1 MASMTCHYYSSTLGN
16 NIAINV
22 IIPTPQGNEQIV
34 DQDIQKQYQ
43 YETGLPVVYLLHGA
57 YGDFSSWIRY
67 SNIERYAQERCCA
80 VVMASAG
87 NYFYQDM
94 YRGSAYRTFFTE
106 ELPMFITSV
115 FPVSK
120 KREDTYIAGFSMG
133 GYGAWYL
140 ALSAPHLY
148 AKAASMSGALDI
160 AVLYRQASDGAI
172 DNPFPWHDI
181 FQDPEALSGSD
192 RDLFTLYEQCRKN
205 NTAPSLYQAC
215 GTGDF
220 LYDIN
225 RSVKKRME
233 DMQADLVYEEGPG
246 GHNWDFISSLY
257 RLSLNIRWKYMACWA
272 STGLRSRIAS

>member
-1 MASMTCHYYSSTLGN
+1 
-16 NIAINV
+16 
-22 IIPTPQGNEQIV
+22 
-34 DQDIQKQYQ
+34 
-43 YETGLPVVYLLHGA
+43 
-57 YGDFSSWIRY
+57 
-67 SNIERYAQERCCA
+67 
-80 VVMASAG
+80 
-87 NYFYQDM
+87 
-94 YRGSAYRTFFTE
+94 
-106 ELPMFITSV
+106 MFITSV

-160 AVLYRQASDGAI
+160 AVLYKQATGGAI

-181 FQDPEALSGSD
+181 FQNPEALSGSD
-192 RDLFTLYEQCRKN
+192 RDLFALYGQCRN
-205 NTAPSLYQAC
+205 DNTAPRLYQAC

-220 LYDIN
+220 LYEIN

-246 GHNWDFISSLY
+246 GHNWDFWDVY
-257 RLSLNIRWKYMACWA
+257 IR
-272 STGLRSRIAS
+272 RILDWMLENR

>member
-160 AVLYRQASDGAI
+160 AVLYRQASDGSI

-205 NTAPSLYQAC
+205 NTVPSLYQAC

-246 GHNWDFISSLY
+246 GHNWDFWDFH
-257 RLSLNIRWKYMACWA
+257 IR
-272 STGLRSRIAS
+272 RILDWMLEKK

>member
-120 KREDTYIAGFSMG
+120 KGKTPTLPGSPWAATEPGTWPCQHPICMQKLPACPVRLTLRFYIGRHRMDPLITHFHGMISSRTRKRFPAVTGICSHCMNSAGKTIRS
-133 GYGAWYL
+133 
-140 ALSAPHLY
+140 P
-148 AKAASMSGALDI
+148 
-160 AVLYRQASDGAI
+160 
-172 DNPFPWHDI
+172 
-181 FQDPEALSGSD
+181 
-192 RDLFTLYEQCRKN
+192 
-205 NTAPSLYQAC
+205 AC
-215 GTGDF
+215 
-220 LYDIN
+220 I
-225 RSVKKRME
+225 RP
-233 DMQADLVYEEGPG
+233 AGPG
-246 GHNWDFISSLY
+246 IS
-257 RLSLNIRWKYMACWA
+257 YM
-272 STGLRSRIAS
+272 I

>member
-133 GYGAWYL
+133 GYGAWYRPCQPPICMQKL
-140 ALSAPHLY
+140 PACPVRWTLRFYIGRHRMALLITHFHGMISSRTRKRFPAVTGICSHCMNSAGKTIRP
-148 AKAASMSGALDI
+148 
-160 AVLYRQASDGAI
+160 
-172 DNPFPWHDI
+172 P
-181 FQDPEALSGSD
+181 
-192 RDLFTLYEQCRKN
+192 
-205 NTAPSLYQAC
+205 AC
-215 GTGDF
+215 
-220 LYDIN
+220 I
-225 RSVKKRME
+225 RP
-233 DMQADLVYEEGPG
+233 AGPG
-246 GHNWDFISSLY
+246 IS
-257 RLSLNIRWKYMACWA
+257 YM
-272 STGLRSRIAS
+272 I